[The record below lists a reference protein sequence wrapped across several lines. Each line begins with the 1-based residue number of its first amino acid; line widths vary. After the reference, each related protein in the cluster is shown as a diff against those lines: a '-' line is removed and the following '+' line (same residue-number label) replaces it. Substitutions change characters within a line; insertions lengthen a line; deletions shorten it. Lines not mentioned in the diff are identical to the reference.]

1 MRTAILI
8 DGAFFLRRFRRVF
21 PDGDHRDP
29 SVVAK
34 TVSALAGEHLRR
46 LERSPAALYRIYFY
60 DAPPLTKRMH
70 RPVSGR
76 SIDYSKSEEALFR
89 TALHK
94 ALRRERKLA
103 LRLGQLFD
111 QSGWSL
117 KPDTLSSLLK
127 KERTWGELVDDDF
140 ELNVRQKAVDMRIG
154 LDIASIAY
162 RRLVD
167 QVVLVAGDADFLP
180 AAKLARREGIDFL
193 LDPMGQAVGEHLH
206 EHIDGVQSVRLLTLA
221 DQLNEIAERMAKL
234 GRAKDEKDDV

>member
-34 TVSALAGEHLRR
+34 TVVALAMEHLER
-46 LERSPAALYRIYFY
+46 LGRPHESLYRIFFY
-60 DAPPLTKRMH
+60 DAPPLLKRMH
-70 RPVSGR
+70 RPISYR
-76 SIDYSKSEEALFR
+76 SIDLSKSDEAIFR
-89 TALHK
+89 FSLHQM
-94 ALRRERKLA
+94 LRRQRKLA
-103 LRLGQLFD
+103 LRLGQL
-111 QSGWSL
+111 SEHAGWAL
-117 KPDTLSSLLK
+117 KPAVLKELLK
-127 KERTWGELVDDDF
+127 REKAWDDLADEDF
-140 ELNVRQKAVDMRIG
+140 ELTVQQKAVDMRIG

-167 QVVLVAGDADFLP
+167 QVVLVTGDADFLP

-206 EHIDGVQSVRLLTLA
+206 EHIDGVQSIRLATFATKLQNFADGLA
-221 DQLNEIAERMAKL
+221 AFTKAREAQ
-234 GRAKDEKDDV
+234 DEN